1 MLVGDV
7 GPHHGYRMHRELQ
20 NRLKD
25 LVETEEKWVSRR
37 LVKVNDVSLYLS

>member
-1 MLVGDV
+1 MLVGYV
-7 GPHHGYRMHRELQ
+7 EPHHGYRMHRELQ
-20 NRLKD
+20 KVEQI